1 MSGTSTPSVNYTIT
15 IKNDSAAA
23 QEYVLFMKAPL
34 PTIGDTPAFSSNVYQ
49 KTSFVQNR
57 GRTAHIIVPSTYY
70 AVTGTTSSIVDL
82 QGAGSVS
89 TIDWA
94 SISLGTATTPGTTL
108 LMVVDHGDPSHPSL
122 STPASDHP
130 PTADPG
136 AFMIKTGTDFSIDNQ
151 SKSSHV
157 NCPIYKRQLIFDT
170 SSRADIFAGMGVQ
183 NGPSVVPVS
192 ICPALPSRSYEM
204 FPKPRYYVAAASGYA
219 AGQSV
224 DEKVLG
230 SVAMIDFSILGSTS
244 ALVTHTAEGTYTVT
258 PNNVS

>member
-1 MSGTSTPSVNYTIT
+1 
-15 IKNDSAAA
+15 
-23 QEYVLFMKAPL
+23 MKAPL

-57 GRTAHIIVPSTYY
+57 GRTAHISVPSTYY

-82 QGAGSVS
+82 QSGSVS

-94 SISLGTATTPGTTL
+94 SISLGTATKPETTL
-108 LMVVDHGDPSHPSL
+108 LMVVDHSDPSHPSPSI

-151 SKSSHV
+151 SKSSHL
-157 NCPIYKRQLIFDT
+157 NCPINKRQLIFDT
-170 SSRADIFAGMGVQ
+170 SSCADIFIGMGIQ

-192 ICPALPSRSYEM
+192 ICPAPPSRSYEM

-224 DEKVLG
+224 DENVLG

-244 ALVTHTAEGTYTVT
+244 ALVTQTVEDTYTV
-258 PNNVS
+258 SGY